1 MFILGL
7 TGGIGSGKTAVS
19 DRFEKL
25 GIDVIDADLCSR
37 VVVEKGRPAL
47 AKIAEHFGNDIL
59 LSNGELDRAALR
71 TRIFANPDDKLWLE
85 SLLHPLIGEEVF
97 NQICAATS
105 PYAILAS
112 PLLTESGQD
121 KICDRVLVVD
131 VPEALQIERTCKRD
145 DNEAEQVKRI
155 MASQASRDQR
165 LEKAHDVI
173 ENTLGLDHLDGEVA
187 RLHATY
193 LQLAKEKAEQATA

>member
-1 MFILGL
+1 MFVLGL

-19 DRFEKL
+19 DRFETY

-47 AKIAEHFGNDIL
+47 TQIAEHFGSDIL
-59 LSNGELDRAALR
+59 LPSGELDRAELR
-71 TRIFANPDDKLWLE
+71 TRIFADPNEKQWLE

-97 NQICAATS
+97 NQICAAKS

-112 PLLTESGQD
+112 PLLVESGQNA
-121 KICDRVLVVD
+121 ICDSVVVVD

-145 DNEAEQVKRI
+145 ENDEAQVKRI
-155 MASQASRDQR
+155 MASQASREDR
-165 LEKAHDVI
+165 LKHADNVI
-173 ENTLGLDHLDGEVA
+173 ENTAGLDHLDHEVE
-187 RLHATY
+187 RLHAIY
-193 LQLAKEKAEQATA
+193 LEKAAEKSVAS